1 MGCDIISALIIWFL
15 SDRNELIS
23 CSNGQSES
31 QNEHELSL
39 ALVLGWTANDCEIRE
54 SNGKCENHGQ

>member
-1 MGCDIISALIIWFL
+1 MGCDIISALVIWFL

-23 CSNGQSES
+23 CYNGQSES

-39 ALVLGWTANDCEIRE
+39 ALVLGWTASDCEIRE
-54 SNGKCENHGQ
+54 YNGKCENHGQ